1 MGRKLLFEDV
11 KEAFEKRGY
20 QLLEKEYIR
29 SHILMKFRCPKHR
42 DKDLKISYNKL

>member
-11 KEAFEKRGY
+11 KKAFEKRNY

-29 SHILMKFRCPKHR
+29 SNIPMKFSCPNHP
-42 DKDLKISYNKL
+42 DKDLKIS